1 MQARKRLM
9 KRTRSMALT
18 AGGRRRCADR
28 AQRRVTWSAVP
39 LLAALA
45 ASCTDAGVY
54 RSRLAPYQA
63 NKLAVTGTVCTDDP
77 RQRNFPVKVLFLIDT
92 SQSLVDP
99 ANDPTGIR
107 GKAVNDVIT
116 LWSRNPNY
124 SFGVI
129 EYGARAVNRIDGGF
143 TRDTS
148 LLNAAATAIQSSSGG
163 CQSGRCR
170 DLRAALSLASSIITG
185 DVLGGDPG
193 LVSRT
198 SYAVVVFAGGAPAP
212 AINRCACR
220 DPATEAAGWPS
231 CAWAECDDP
240 SKPNSAAC
248 GNAPCP
254 DTFTQWVVPT
264 KPADFG
270 VDPATLGG
278 RSCQLTCVFPAGGF
292 ARSCEERQLVGA
304 VRELREFVLENGASE
319 LQLHTTYLADR
330 GTRTP
335 TDPFRPPSCL
345 VGGVERGADAD
356 RARAVHLLSEMAF
369 AGGGSFLEFTVPQ
382 AISFSHVD
390 LYTAREPLV
399 IKELVVVNNSAVPG
413 GTGPVADADQDGL
426 SSESERSLGTCPEDP
441 DSDGDGI
448 GDGIEVK
455 LASDPL
461 GATQPIECLDLPSD
475 TRDDLDLCDPA
486 GGTKRW
492 RLYGDRDRDGLNA
505 CEERLLG
512 TIDSLFDTDA
522 DGLPDR
528 VELIAGTNYLAVDP
542 LDDADLD
549 GLLNRVEVRGHTDPR
564 ANDAQRQL
572 DLSYRYEEVDE
583 GIRTVISVSQPTA
596 ITGVTVKS
604 ASADSQPGVGY
615 LRFEPGPPATLSWRD
630 PGDLTAGGD
639 FGPPVDISQA
649 SGEGLRLVSRNGS
662 FVTVAVDGPSYY
674 IPTAALDRLV
684 ISGAE
689 RNCLRFRVRNITLVE
704 TTAAWYPAPQA
715 LLRSERGDNTVQLYF
730 AQAPRDAKSSYG
742 IFRSASTVLNYLR
755 GPPERRTPKTPE
767 LTFADED
774 FVIFE

>member
-1 MQARKRLM
+1 MRPRKPVLSSARLILPTG
-9 KRTRSMALT
+9 RTPHRAVRRWRPLSWAAL
-18 AGGRRRCADR
+18 
-28 AQRRVTWSAVP
+28 P
-39 LLAALA
+39 LLAVLA

-54 RSRLAPYQA
+54 RSRLAPFQA
-63 NKLAVTGTVCTDDP
+63 NKLAVTGTVCSDDP
-77 RQRNFPVKVLFLIDT
+77 RQRNFPVKVMFVIDT

-99 ANDPTGIR
+99 ANDPTGLR

-129 EYGARAVNRIDGGF
+129 EYGGRAVNRIDGGF

-148 LLNAAATAIQSSSGG
+148 LLNAAATAVQASSGG
-163 CQSGRCR
+163 CQGVRCR
-170 DLRAALSLASSIITG
+170 DLRSALSLASSIITG

-193 LVSRT
+193 VVSRT
-198 SYAVVVFAGGAPAP
+198 SYAVVVFAGGGPVP

-220 DPATEAAGWPS
+220 DPAVEAAGWAGCP
-231 CAWAECDDP
+231 WTECDDP
-240 SKPNSAAC
+240 SAPNSVTC
-248 GNAPCP
+248 GNAPCA

-264 KPADFG
+264 APADFG
-270 VDPATLGG
+270 VDPATLAG
-278 RSCQLTCVFPAGGF
+278 RTCKLTCVFPAGGF

-304 VRELREFVLENGASE
+304 VRELREFVLKNGASE

-330 GTRTP
+330 ATRGA
-335 TDPFRPPSCL
+335 TDSFRAPSCI
-345 VGGVERGADAD
+345 VSGVERGAEAD

-369 AGGGSFLEFTVPQ
+369 AGGGSFLEYAVPE
-382 AISFSHVD
+382 AISFNHVD

-399 IKELVVVNNSAVPG
+399 IKELVVVNNSVVPG
-413 GTGPVADADQDGL
+413 GTGPVADSDQDGL
-426 SSESERSLGTCPEDP
+426 SSDNERALGTCPEDP
-441 DSDGDGI
+441 DTDGDGV

-461 GATQPIECLDLPSD
+461 GATQPIECIDLPTT
-475 TRDDLDLCDPA
+475 TRDDLDPCDPA
-486 GGTKRW
+486 GGSKRW

-512 TIDSLFDTDA
+512 THDSLFDTDA

-564 ANDAQRQL
+564 ANDSQRQL

-596 ITGVTVKS
+596 ITGVTIKS
-604 ASADSQPGVGY
+604 ASADSEPGVGY
-615 LRFEPGPPATLSWRD
+615 LRFDPGPPATLSWRD
-630 PGDLTAGGD
+630 PGDLTTGGD

-649 SGEGLRLVSRNGS
+649 SGAGVRLVSGNGS
-662 FVTVAVDGPSYY
+662 FLTAAVDGPSYY
-674 IPTAALDRLV
+674 IPLAAVDRLV

-704 TTAAWYPAPQA
+704 TTPAWYSAPQA
-715 LLRSERGDNTVQLYF
+715 LLRSQRGDNTVQLYF